1 MTYNDAFSTQSNAG
15 TTLDFIPQDAL
26 LDRYQADYD
35 YNGGFDADV
44 DMADMTRSISARRVG

>member
-1 MTYNDAFSTQSNAG
+1 MTYNDAYMTKE

-44 DMADMTRSISARRVG
+44 DMADVRRNLSISARKVG